1 MKTTNK
7 LTLTK
12 HPLRWYSR
20 FLGRNQISYQSPG
33 PIARLEEHVP
43 LLQSGERGCTRW
55 MAILVFLSFGIVLY
69 VHSRHMTPLGLK
81 MLMGLGDPWRWHI
94 IVGWTGVA
102 FVLGATVSAR
112 PQIVH
117 RWTLVGAGLLFVSW
131 VVLMTRSDAP
141 LFSLVTSA
149 PFLVFLVVL
158 GLHAVGSSKDLLAKD
173 QAERRSEE

>member
-12 HPLRWYSR
+12 YPLRWYGR
-20 FLGRNQISYQSPG
+20 FPARNQIACQSPG
-33 PIARLEEHVP
+33 PKARVEEHAP
-43 LLQSGERGCTRW
+43 SSQSGEKGCTRW
-55 MAILVFLSFGIVLY
+55 MAILVFLSFAITLY

-81 MLMGLGDPWRWHI
+81 MLLGLGNPWRWHI
-94 IVGWTGVA
+94 IVGWMGVA
-102 FVLGATVSAR
+102 FVLGATVSSI

-117 RWTLVGAGLLFVSW
+117 RWTIVGAGLLFVSW

-141 LFSLVTSA
+141 LFSLVTSV

>member
-1 MKTTNK
+1 
-7 LTLTK
+7 
-12 HPLRWYSR
+12 
-20 FLGRNQISYQSPG
+20 
-33 PIARLEEHVP
+33 
-43 LLQSGERGCTRW
+43 

-69 VHSRHMTPLGLK
+69 VHSRHMTPLGLR
-81 MLMGLGDPWRWHI
+81 MLLGLGDPWRWHI

-102 FVLGATVSAR
+102 FVLGATVSSR